1 MKCKQIEIMRATAN
15 RNITISKGAR
25 IVKGQ
30 EVKVYRHISMTS
42 VPLCEVVLS
51 DESSFVTPQS
61 LVNRFFTTIK

>member
-1 MKCKQIEIMRATAN
+1 MKAIAN

-30 EVKVYRHISMTS
+30 EVTIYRHISMTS
-42 VPLCEVVLS
+42 VALCEVVLS
-51 DESSFVTPQS
+51 DETSFVTPTS